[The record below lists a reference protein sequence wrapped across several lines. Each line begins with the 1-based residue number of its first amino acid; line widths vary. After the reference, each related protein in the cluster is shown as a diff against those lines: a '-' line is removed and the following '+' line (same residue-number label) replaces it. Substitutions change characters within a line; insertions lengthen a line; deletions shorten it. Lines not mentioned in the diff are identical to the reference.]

1 MWLNLN
7 PNVAVQCV
15 STNGRIMRSN
25 EVPPIDCDYRSKIH
39 SGIFFSKIARKF
51 VLELRFCSTSR
62 PLSQLVSWKLLKFCK
77 NHQNSTIIYRIFHR
91 TFTVWYWISKFW
103 IWNFEIFRKFIIQPS
118 PWRSRLDL
126 HPVWLRFESFSFRN
140 YFFQKADLTKNLK
153 NFWKIFEKFS
163 IKMVS
168 KYIMER
174 LLKWN
179 CRKMYR

>member
-1 MWLNLN
+1 MLQSDVCQPMARLWGL
-7 PNVAVQCV
+7 
-15 STNGRIMRSN
+15 MRY
-25 EVPPIDCDYRSKIH
+25 PPIDCDYRNKIH

-103 IWNFEIFRKFIIQPS
+103 ISKFQIFRKFIIQRS

-126 HPVWLRFESFSFRN
+126 HPVWLRIKSFLFRN
-140 YFFQKADLTKNLK
+140 YFFFQKADLKK
-153 NFWKIFEKFS
+153 KSEKF
-163 IKMVS
+163 
-168 KYIMER
+168 
-174 LLKWN
+174 LK
-179 CRKMYR
+179 KF